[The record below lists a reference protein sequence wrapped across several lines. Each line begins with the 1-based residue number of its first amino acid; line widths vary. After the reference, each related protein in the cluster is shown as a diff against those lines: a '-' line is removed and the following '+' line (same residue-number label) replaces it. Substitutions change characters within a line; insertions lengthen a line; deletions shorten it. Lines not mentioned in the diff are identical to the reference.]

1 MYISMIY
8 EIWQEI
14 YEIER
19 RERLITRLYKAILIT
34 TIVTFILQL
43 IILFR

>member
-1 MYISMIY
+1 MYLKMIY

-19 RERLITRLYKAILIT
+19 RERLRTRLYKAVLIA